1 MTAEE
6 YLVNEYKIL
15 KAAHELLAADYE
27 RLKERLAQVE
37 DDLAFVADLFE
48 FKESYA
54 SGYLSTS
61 RKKDFKRLMEICG
74 TEEETDGDQ

>member
-6 YLVNEYKIL
+6 YLVSEYKFL
-15 KAAHELLAADYE
+15 KAKYELLVENYE
-27 RLKERLAQVE
+27 RLKERLAQAE

-54 SGYLSTS
+54 SGYLSST
-61 RKKDFKRLMEICG
+61 KKHDYKRLMEICG
-74 TEEETDGDQ
+74 REEETDG

>member
-6 YLVNEYKIL
+6 YLVSEYRVL
-15 KAAHELLAADYE
+15 KAAHELLTADYE
-27 RLKERLAQVE
+27 RLKEKLAQAE

-54 SGYLSTS
+54 SGYLSS
-61 RKKDFKRLMEICG
+61 VRNHDFKRLMEICG
-74 TEEETDGDQ
+74 REEETDGES